1 MAASPW
7 LAFSLF
13 FPLFKSRLWGPNLCP
28 VIAWSAV
35 CLVRRLPW
43 GIQIRVGD
51 QWQLRLLLLNS
62 RKPAGSLVSSNRNV
76 SASSYLLVQAASGNL
91 AASVFWEGPRVAFS
105 IIWVV
110 PTGTDVKKSFC
121 IFWSHFH
128 FCIIR
133 LDNDRNSL
141 WVINHNLAGHSFICQ
156 LDLSSSKEKS

>member
-1 MAASPW
+1 MSLSSVRRCVTVAAPPC
-7 LAFSLF
+7 LAFFLF
-13 FPLFKSRLWGPNLCP
+13 ISLFKSRFWGPNIHPCACMVSSLRGG
-28 VIAWSAV
+28 ASS
-35 CLVRRLPW
+35 VRYSDQGLDH
-43 GIQIRVGD
+43 GD

-62 RKPAGSLVSSNRNV
+62 RKPAGSLVLSNRNA

-133 LDNDRNSL
+133 MDNDR
-141 WVINHNLAGHSFICQ
+141 
-156 LDLSSSKEKS
+156 SSVSDKPWPRCP